1 MPCWIYS
8 YEKKKIQY
16 YAPGI
21 LPPELPSVL
30 SATAAGGGAAALFA
44 CSVLVNLFGCG
55 GVGSSLAHSSSNSL
69 SYGER
74 LGIKNQY
81 YSHRLPFNS
90 VDRDWQSQ

>member
-1 MPCWIYS
+1 MS
-8 YEKKKIQY
+8 YEKKIQY
-16 YAPGI
+16 YAPGA

-74 LGIKNQY
+74 LNIKTGH
-81 YSHRLPFNS
+81 YSHHLPFNS
-90 VDRDWQSQ
+90 ADRN